1 MHGIGMLG
9 IGRGTLTDYTKLA
22 MNGNMN
28 ALGQI
33 VGAQHRQAYAKVDN
47 HAVSEFLRNALSYKG
62 FDHAFFHFICPP

>member
-1 MHGIGMLG
+1 MLG

-33 VGAQHRQAYAKVDN
+33 VGAKNGQAYAKVND
-47 HAVSEFLRNALSYKG
+47 HTIGEFLRDALCYKG
-62 FDHAFFHFICPP
+62 FNQAFFHFICPP